1 MASTSGT
8 THLGTPSSNLLAW
21 WWHSHAKR
29 WTTFG
34 KWLPWWHLEPAP
46 KQKFNPWVYQ
56 HGKALCAEMLHGK
69 ALVDTVCC
77 KGCKHKITIC
87 KHFFNAKPMQI
98 KIAHF
103 WKCTYMESQE
113 VLAFLAL
120 FLLAISSSEQRIVKN
135 VPCSTLALFLRIGTW
150 KPFSVLAMWTSMLPP
165 GLFTKLKN
173 GTKIPVFFSKST
185 FGGMIWNLKSPGQW
199 IKVMLAF
206 TSFTWATWPMGKIFS
221 LPLAKVLL
229 HCGRPRGTLIE
240 IRHSPHSPHSPY
252 LPWASKLIEI
262 RHSPHSPHLPW

>member
-21 WWHSHAKR
+21 WWHSHAKK

-103 WKCTYMESQE
+103 WKCTCMESQE
-113 VLAFLAL
+113 VLAVLAL

-173 GTKIPVFFSKST
+173 GTKIQVSF
-185 FGGMIWNLKSPGQW
+185 LSP
-199 IKVMLAF
+199 
-206 TSFTWATWPMGKIFS
+206 
-221 LPLAKVLL
+221 PLVE
-229 HCGRPRGTLIE
+229 GSGT
-240 IRHSPHSPHSPY
+240 
-252 LPWASKLIEI
+252 
-262 RHSPHSPHLPW
+262 